1 MAQRPVPTSVVV
13 LLLVGALML
22 PVAISI
28 LFGLAKLLTAMDDL
42 PGATVLGWIAL
53 ATGVLWSLD
62 LVCLILVQAVNS
74 LGNDDRQSP
83 DQ

>member
-42 PGATVLGWIAL
+42 PGAAVLGWIAL

-83 DQ
+83 DS